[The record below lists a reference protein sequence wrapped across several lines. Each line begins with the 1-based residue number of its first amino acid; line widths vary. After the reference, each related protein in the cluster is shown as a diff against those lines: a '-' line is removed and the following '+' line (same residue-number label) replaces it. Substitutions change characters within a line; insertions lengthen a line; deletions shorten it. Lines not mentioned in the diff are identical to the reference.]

1 MQSVACGFVMGQVP
15 NVYVRFR
22 VEGNNGVGPSV
33 GEPIPEPRMT
43 EASRMNAPL
52 PGSRAGERVLALLEV
67 SLVALLVAVTR
78 MGFKYFAPAGTLS
91 SVIRQ
96 LGAGII
102 IVGPILCLWL
112 WRRGKDFKAYGITLH
127 DWREGLK
134 IGVVLSL
141 LLAGYVCASLPIL
154 RHAGV
159 DHFTGFEPRAHLIVL
174 FLALPGLALF
184 AWILRF
190 STLIA
195 KRIPTALAG
204 MALVALWL
212 TPLALVRYFDRPLS
226 PAVMTS
232 IASVVVAGL
241 GEELIFRG
249 YIQSRLNE
257 VLGRPFRFGDTQF
270 GWGLFIASFLFGLVH
285 IFNGVDFVQG
295 SVNFQWTWGL
305 SAFLHGMLVFGYLRE
320 KTGSILSGAILHGN
334 NDVWVLIV
342 ANLK

>member
-1 MQSVACGFVMGQVP
+1 MSP
-15 NVYVRFR
+15 
-22 VEGNNGVGPSV
+22 
-33 GEPIPEPRMT
+33 
-43 EASRMNAPL
+43 PL
-52 PGSRAGERVLALLEV
+52 QGSSAGERVLVLLEV

-96 LGAGII
+96 TGAGVI
-102 IVGPILCLWL
+102 IVGPMLCLWL
-112 WRRGKDFKAYGITLH
+112 WWRGKDFKAYGITLH

-174 FLALPGLALF
+174 LLALPGLALF
-184 AWILRF
+184 VWILRF
-190 STLIA
+190 SASIT
-195 KRIPTALAG
+195 KRTPTVLAG
-204 MALVALWL
+204 IALVALWQM
-212 TPLALVRYFDRPLS
+212 PLALVRYFDQSLS
-226 PAVMTS
+226 PAVITS
-232 IASVVVAGL
+232 IGSVVVAGL

-257 VLGRPFRFGDTQF
+257 VLGRPFRLGGTQF

-285 IFNGVDFVQG
+285 IFNGVDFTG
-295 SVNFQWTWGL
+295 PRHLQWTWGL
-305 SAFLHGMLVFGYLRE
+305 SAFLHGTLVFGYLRE

-334 NDVWVLIV
+334 NDAWALIV
-342 ANLK
+342 ANLR